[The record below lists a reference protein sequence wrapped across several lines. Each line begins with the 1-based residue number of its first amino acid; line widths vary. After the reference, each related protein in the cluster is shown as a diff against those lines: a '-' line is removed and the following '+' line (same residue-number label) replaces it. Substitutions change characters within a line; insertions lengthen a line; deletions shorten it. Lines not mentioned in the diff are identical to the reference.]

1 MSTVAGGAILPRRGK
16 LRAAGRERTARPRG
30 ERLRRAL
37 RLVIATL
44 LLMLALEV
52 VFYLLLV
59 PRLRLTTVTVATDLA
74 LDDAEVLAMAGL
86 AGDEQFFSIDAAAIE
101 QHLEQ
106 HLLVRDAA
114 VSLRFPDTLRLDLT
128 ARKAAAAVLVTE
140 ADGTLRSALADEDG
154 LVFLAGLTPWGHDDA
169 VDVPVLSGLATEMVR
184 AGRHLPDPVRDLLAD
199 LHELSVADP
208 VLATLISELRLV
220 PVGAPPDAAPLTAD
234 RLAGGFDLLVYPIGF
249 DTVLRFGP
257 GLTAP
262 HLAEAFVLLDLMRS
276 RSAEAGLPAIGE
288 LDLRSRSPVVVA
300 GQPGGVRTRGGTAHG
315 E

>member
-140 ADGTLRSALADEDG
+140 ADGHTAFRPGRRGWSG
-154 LVFLAGLTPWGHDDA
+154 ISGRIDA
-169 VDVPVLSGLATEMVR
+169 VGPRRRGRR
-184 AGRHLPDPVRDLLAD
+184 AGAERTCDRDGTGRPA
-199 LHELSVADP
+199 SAR
-208 VLATLISELRLV
+208 S
-220 PVGAPPDAAPLTAD
+220 GA
-234 RLAGGFDLLVYPIGF
+234 
-249 DTVLRFGP
+249 
-257 GLTAP
+257 
-262 HLAEAFVLLDLMRS
+262 
-276 RSAEAGLPAIGE
+276 
-288 LDLRSRSPVVVA
+288 
-300 GQPGGVRTRGGTAHG
+300 
-315 E
+315 